1 MAVKLY
7 IRQVDKKN
15 FKKLFKFFVQNDCE
29 LTIFPE
35 GLKWRNHCAS
45 GVIYKGAFAEY
56 DFTQRR
62 RLGTLRETTNQKLN
76 GWFDKWKDKG
86 LLTEIPIKN

>member
-1 MAVKLY
+1 MVKFY
-7 IRQVDKKN
+7 IKQSDKKR
-15 FKKLFKFFVQNDCE
+15 FKGIFRFLIKNGCE

-56 DFTQRR
+56 NFNQRH
-62 RLGTLRETTNQKLN
+62 RLGVIEATGKKLTD
-76 GWFDKWKDKG
+76 WFDKWKDKG
-86 LLTEIPIKN
+86 LLTEIPIK